1 MIGDYFLLVIKSL
14 KHRKIRSWLTIL
26 GIFIGIA
33 AIVSLIS
40 LGNALQAAVGEQFN
54 QLGVGT
60 LTVLGKAGPIS
71 GPMASAI
78 SNKPLTTKE
87 IDFVRKIRGVNSATG
102 MLFKSVNI
110 KYGREE
116 ENLILHGIEPSE
128 LNSLFNN
135 VNSLKAAKGRELA
148 ENDKYKAVIGDAIAH
163 DLFDKEVGIRD
174 KILIGNTE
182 FKVVGILK
190 KIGGPDDSSLYIN
203 LKTMRELVN
212 EPELI
217 SIIFIKL
224 DNNADSMEM
233 AKKIESDLADF
244 RNEDEAKSFTV
255 STSEQLLETFGSIL
269 GIVEIILVGI
279 ATISLLVGGIGIM
292 NAMYTSVIERTREIG
307 IMKAIGARNFDILMI
322 FLIEAGLLGFVGGL
336 FGVVAGH
343 SLSKL
348 VELIAVN
355 YGFSLLKVT
364 LSFPLISGALLFS
377 FFVGCLSGIL
387 PAVQAS
393 RLKPTDALRYE

>member
-40 LGNALQAAVGEQFN
+40 LGNALQVAVGEQFN

-307 IMKAIGARNFDILMI
+307 IM
-322 FLIEAGLLGFVGGL
+322 
-336 FGVVAGH
+336 
-343 SLSKL
+343 
-348 VELIAVN
+348 
-355 YGFSLLKVT
+355 
-364 LSFPLISGALLFS
+364 
-377 FFVGCLSGIL
+377 
-387 PAVQAS
+387 
-393 RLKPTDALRYE
+393 